1 MELTEGT
8 FKTKYGTHWGHVQR
22 FKTRYGTHGGHVQDK
37 IWNSRR
43 ARSRQDTTTIPALSE
58 TRNASMPLIELSK
71 YIWKLKES
79 DVQYST
85 KWKIIEQCWPYSNK
99 TKRCNLCLY
108 EKFIICH
115 PRTNFYRHV
124 DTGKNTCGA
133 INNRSNFNIY
143 NQLFT
148 TLGVNLNHILLAWHH
163 PCNYRPIQFQVS

>member
-1 MELTEGT
+1 MACGIRILDLGWCQLPSWHI
-8 FKTKYGTHWGHVQR
+8 FCSLLCWASDCCRWRFYKY
-22 FKTRYGTHGGHVQDK
+22 
-37 IWNSRR
+37 
-43 ARSRQDTTTIPALSE
+43 ATTTPALSE
-58 TRNASMPLIELSK
+58 TRNPKRKHATELSI
-71 YIWKLKES
+71 YIWNLKEL